1 MNHRYILNVFKQQQK
16 SILSDDFIVTLEK
29 LCCLYWLKI
38 YEAAFL
44 KSGSKDWNF
53 ENLCLHYS
61 AAPTSTLRFT
71 VQNKD
76 LLSSNL

>member
-44 KSGSKDWNF
+44 KSGSNCSKLANPG
-53 ENLCLHYS
+53 L
-61 AAPTSTLRFT
+61 LR
-71 VQNKD
+71 
-76 LLSSNL
+76 

>member
-38 YEAAFL
+38 YEAAHKGGFFSIFVVVL
-44 KSGSKDWNF
+44 ICAVAGDLTPQHNQFHWSKF
-53 ENLCLHYS
+53 SRL
-61 AAPTSTLRFT
+61 F
-71 VQNKD
+71 
-76 LLSSNL
+76 